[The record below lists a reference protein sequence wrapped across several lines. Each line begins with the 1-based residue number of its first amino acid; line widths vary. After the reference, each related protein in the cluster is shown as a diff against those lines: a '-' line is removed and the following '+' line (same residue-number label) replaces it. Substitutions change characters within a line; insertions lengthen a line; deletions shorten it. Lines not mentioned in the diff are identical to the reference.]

1 MRTFWLGLLCLFY
14 VVLIPAMAQSD
25 LAACEGLQA
34 TRLNGGMYAR
44 VLRDIPVFEE
54 PSASSPVI
62 DTVTT
67 GTQVF
72 VTSAPVCVDG
82 VVWWQAMYR
91 PLAGPEDFPFGYLGE
106 GENGYDLEPVLQTI
120 ELPSPRTEINSAS
133 ILNLAQVAQVEFGM
147 IYQSTW
153 SPDGKY
159 WMINT
164 VGANW
169 LYDVTAVP
177 SSPIRFS
184 QNAYDTNATHG
195 MTVRDSEFIM
205 VGSVSPVTMSQQF
218 GVSSF
223 SLADG
228 LALDAATL
236 LTGDYSSFAALSADG
251 TIAAA
256 ANWNGDIFLFDL
268 SNGSQIYTL
277 SGHSLVGGMQFSPDG
292 RYIVSWGGYGMAM
305 NDTSVRVWDLE
316 AGGQIGVIDTGENG
330 LSGLVGFTPDSTQV
344 IVKPSGEAR
353 LDFYEPNM
361 ALISSIELPASQLS
375 AFAFSADA
383 SLIALAFL
391 QGDGGA
397 APYEYSVQFYDRASN
412 TIVRVLPMPSFIK
425 SVSFSPDNT
434 LLSIVYDDPDF
445 WGPNRASL
453 WAVVA
458 AQ

>member
-1 MRTFWLGLLCLFY
+1 MKRYWFCFLCLFCFL
-14 VVLIPAMAQSD
+14 LIPTMAQSE
-25 LAACEGLQA
+25 LAACEGLQE

-44 VLRDIPVFEE
+44 VLRDIPVYEQ
-54 PSASSPVI
+54 PSTSSPVI

-72 VTSAPVCVDG
+72 ITSAPVCAENI
-82 VVWWQAMYR
+82 VWWQAMYR
-91 PLAGPEDFPFGYLGE
+91 PVAGPEDFPFGYLGE

-120 ELPSPRTEINSAS
+120 ELPSPRTEINGAT
-133 ILNLAQVAQVEFGM
+133 ILNMAQVAQVEFGM

-169 LYDVTAVP
+169 LYDVSAIP
-177 SSPIRFS
+177 SSPLRFS

-195 MTVRDSEFIM
+195 MTIRDSEFIM

-236 LTGDYSSFAALSADG
+236 LTGDYSSLAAMTADG
-251 TIAAA
+251 TLAAA
-256 ANWNGDIFLFDL
+256 ANWNGDIFLYDL
-268 SNGSQIYTL
+268 SNGSQIHTL

-292 RYIVSWGGYGMAM
+292 RYLVSWGGSGMM
-305 NDTSVRVWDLE
+305 VSDTTIRVWDIG
-316 AGGQIGVIDTGENG
+316 ARGQIGVLELGDNG
-330 LSGLVGFTPDSTQV
+330 LSSVVGFMPDSSQV
-344 IVKPSGEAR
+344 VVKPPSQAR

-361 ALISSIELPASQLS
+361 ALVSSIELPATQLS
-375 AFAFSADA
+375 SFAFSPDA
-383 SLIALAFL
+383 SLIALAVL

-397 APYEYSVQFYDRASN
+397 APYEHTVQFYDRASN
-412 TIVRVLPMPSFIK
+412 SIVRVIPMPSFIK
-425 SVSFSPDNT
+425 TVSFSPDNS
-434 LLSIVYDDPDF
+434 LFSIVFEDPEF

-453 WAVVA
+453 WAVVE